1 MFSFVLKREPPM
13 KPKNLSLKTVINK
26 LDFLG
31 KTVIIQWNTRK
42 QKRYKLI
49 EKKHDPRNAK

>member
-1 MFSFVLKREPPM
+1 M
-13 KPKNLSLKTVINK
+13 KPKNLSLKIVINK
-26 LDFLG
+26 LNFLS